1 MRCGTAWSSRC
12 RSRILTALGALLVAG
27 VQARAQG
34 GLSTE
39 GGLFLLLP
47 IGARAVGMGQA
58 AAATATGS
66 EAVWWNPAGLVA
78 ESRREAAIHHSQSI
92 LGSGDALSI
101 VMPSQLLGTLA
112 LSLDVL
118 NYGDFPLT
126 DSINP
131 DVPLGNIIPRN
142 VIYGVSY
149 ASGIGKR
156 LGVGL
161 TYKVV
166 QLRFDCSGPCPPSA
180 SYTATTSALDFG
192 FRAELPMRRPTVV
205 GLALRN
211 VGLPFQVN
219 DSQQADPLPTRIQL
233 GIAHTIPVRTTPT
246 KAGAVTAL
254 VAADVL
260 ETLELETPSVRV
272 GTDIAYEQR
281 LFLRGGYVIEN
292 GDGGGPSI
300 GFGIVARNFVL
311 DFGRIVGGL
320 SADQGQSPTHL
331 SLRFLF

>member
-1 MRCGTAWSSRC
+1 MRRDTAWISRWL
-12 RSRILTALGALLVAG
+12 SRTLVALLALLAAG
-27 VQARAQG
+27 TGARAQR

-58 AAATATGS
+58 TAATTTGS
-66 EAVWWNPAGLVA
+66 EAVWWNPAGLIVDNK
-78 ESRREAAIHHSQSI
+78 REAAIHHSQSI
-92 LGSGDALSI
+92 LGNGDALSI

-118 NYGDFPLT
+118 NYGEFPLT
-126 DSINP
+126 DSVNP
-131 DVPLGNIIPRN
+131 EVPLGTIIPRN

-149 ASGIGKR
+149 ASGIGK
-156 LGVGL
+156 LLAVGL

-166 QLRFDCSGPCPPSA
+166 QLRFDCSGPCPSSA

-192 FRAELPMRRPTVV
+192 FRAALRTTRPTVI

-233 GIAHTIPVRTTPT
+233 GVAHTIPVRTTPT
-246 KAGAVTAL
+246 KAGAVRAL
-254 VAADVL
+254 IAADVL
-260 ETLELETPSVRV
+260 ETLEIEAPSVRLGADV
-272 GTDIAYEQR
+272 AYEER
-281 LFLRGGYVIEN
+281 LFVRGGYVIEN

-300 GFGIVARNFVL
+300 GFGIIARNFVL